1 MCALDVSPSSLCK
14 KSKFSRKTMHLVAL
28 QRDQELRATF
38 ATDVSLYALVF
49 VDETGCNRRDALR
62 KDGYRIRGKPVKC
75 QKLLVRGERISVIA
89 AMTTEGVLDLM
100 VCASPSGLTG
110 VLPTGSHSYPV
121 TIAIGL
127 GVIATR
133 IDALRATTSVEL

>member
-62 KDGYRIRGKPVKC
+62 KHGLQNTRKASQMPEATC
-75 QKLLVRGERISVIA
+75 ER
-89 AMTTEGVLDLM
+89 
-100 VCASPSGLTG
+100 
-110 VLPTGSHSYPV
+110 
-121 TIAIGL
+121 
-127 GVIATR
+127 
-133 IDALRATTSVEL
+133 

>member
-1 MCALDVSPSSLCK
+1 M
-14 KSKFSRKTMHLVAL
+14 
-28 QRDQELRATF
+28 
-38 ATDVSLYALVF
+38 
-49 VDETGCNRRDALR
+49 
-62 KDGYRIRGKPVKC
+62 
-75 QKLLVRGERISVIA
+75 RGERISVIA

-110 VLPTGSHSYPV
+110 VLRTGSHSYPV
-121 TIAIGL
+121 TIATGL